1 MNKALKNINKIEFLY
16 SKNNI
21 FYPIFDNKNHSIK
34 IYYTNKNTNDLLRL
48 GGIIGK
54 ELIKI
59 NLENKVIIK
68 SDLITKKLYW
78 VILGLYLSLDN
89 FNLKTNGT
97 ELFYM
102 TIWKNINIKSNMKIR
117 IEKMGNSILLCR
129 KLQKMPSNFLYP
141 GIFSK
146 YILDIIL
153 SLREK
158 RVNIVGKVLDESELE
173 KQGFGGIIGMGKGSI
188 NGPNLVMIDL
198 NYDSK
203 EKPIIL
209 IGKGVCFDSGGLSIK
224 PSDNMHE
231 MKMDM
236 SGASTVLSS
245 ILYLA
250 ESKYKKRIIGL
261 IPLIENIP
269 SSNAIRPGDIIQI
282 FGGKTVEIM
291 DTDAEGRIIMADCL
305 ELSKKYDPRLVIDVA
320 TLTGGAER
328 IACGKAS
335 VLMKNTEDYDKY
347 LMSSMI
353 ETGERYIELPIWE
366 DFVED
371 TKSDLADYRNYGFKC
386 NASTM
391 MAGVFLYNFIN
402 PYKWIHIDL
411 ATTISNSWDL
421 EYKPMEGKGTGVL
434 FLIYFLKQFESLQKK

>member
-1 MNKALKNINKIEFLY
+1 MNSIIKNIKKIEFLH
-16 SKNNI
+16 SKNNT
-21 FYPIFDNKNHSIK
+21 FFPIIDNKNKSIL
-34 IYYTNKNTNDLLRL
+34 IYYSKKNTNDLLRL

-59 NLENKVIIK
+59 TLNHKVLIK
-68 SDLITKKLYW
+68 SDLSSNNLYW
-78 VILGLYLSLDN
+78 VILGLFLSLDN
-89 FNLKTNGT
+89 FNMKTNHS
-97 ELFYM
+97 EIFYES
-102 TIWKNINIKSNMKIR
+102 IWKNIVMNNNLKRKVEKI
-117 IEKMGNSILLCR
+117 GNSIILCR

-141 GIFSK
+141 DIFSK
-146 YILDIIL
+146 YIMDIIL

-158 RVNIVGKVLDESELE
+158 KVNIIGQVLDENELIN
-173 KQGFGGIIGMGKGSI
+173 KGFGGIIGMGKGS
-188 NGPNLVMIDL
+188 NNKPNLVMIDL
-198 NYDSK
+198 NYDNK

-224 PSDNMHE
+224 PSNNMHE

-236 SGASTVLSS
+236 SGASTVLST

-250 ESKYKKRIIGL
+250 ESKYKNRIIAL

-269 SSNAIRPGDIIQI
+269 NSNSIRPGDIIQI

-305 ELSKKYDPRLVIDVA
+305 ELSKKYDPKLVIDVA

-335 VLMKNTEDYDKY
+335 ILMKNTLEYDKY
-347 LMSSMI
+347 LIKSM
-353 ETGERYIELPIWE
+353 EDTGERYIELPIWD
-366 DFVED
+366 DFIED
-371 TKSDLADYRNYGFKC
+371 TKSDLADYKNYGFKC

-391 MAGVFLYNFIN
+391 MAGLFLYNFIN
-402 PYKWIHIDL
+402 PYNWIHIDL

-434 FLIYFLKQFESLQKK
+434 FLIYFLKQLESLQKK

>member
-1 MNKALKNINKIEFLY
+1 MNSIIKNIKKIEFLH
-16 SKNNI
+16 SKNNT
-21 FYPIFDNKNHSIK
+21 FFPIINYKNKSIL
-34 IYYTNKNTNDLLRL
+34 IYYSNKDTNDLLRL

-59 NLENKVIIK
+59 KLNHKVKIE
-68 SDLITKKLYW
+68 SDLTSKSLYW
-78 VILGLYLSLDN
+78 VILGLFLSLDN
-89 FNLKTNGT
+89 FNMKTNASDIFY
-97 ELFYM
+97 EL
-102 TIWKNINIKSNMKIR
+102 IWKNIVMNNNLKRRVEKI
-117 IEKMGNSILLCR
+117 GNSIVLCR

-141 GIFSK
+141 SIFSK
-146 YILDIIL
+146 YIMDIIL

-158 RVNIVGKVLDESELE
+158 KVNIIGQVLDETELIN
-173 KQGFGGIIGMGKGSI
+173 KGFGGIIGMGKGS
-188 NGPNLVMIDL
+188 NNKPNLVMIEL
-198 NYDSK
+198 NNDIK

-224 PSDNMHE
+224 PSYNMHE

-236 SGASTVLSS
+236 SGASTVLST

-250 ESKYKKRIIGL
+250 ESKYKKHIIAL

-269 SSNAIRPGDIIQI
+269 NSNSIRPGDIIQI

-305 ELSKKYDPRLVIDVA
+305 ELSKKYEPKLVIDVA

-335 VLMKNTEDYDKY
+335 IIMKNMVDYDKY
-347 LMSSMI
+347 LMSAM
-353 ETGERYIELPIWE
+353 EDTGERYIELPIWK
-366 DFVED
+366 DFIED
-371 TKSDLADYRNYGFKC
+371 TKSDLADYKNYGFKC
-386 NASTM
+386 NASTI

-421 EYKPMEGKGTGVL
+421 EYKPIEGKGTGVL
-434 FLIYFLKQFESLQKK
+434 FLIYFLKQFESL